1 MALSKFAIVIDR
13 DETIKTV
20 VSDYTGLLYKV
31 LIHNANTEKNSFKIF
46 IENSVTLYDKTLDSK
61 ETIELK
67 PEIFLQSETL
77 KIYSELKDL
86 NVVIEFLS
94 N

>member
-1 MALSKFAIVIDR
+1 MALTKFAVVTDN
-13 DETIKTV
+13 DTTTKTI
-20 VSDYTGLLYKV
+20 VSDYTGLLYKI
-31 LIHNANTEKNSFKIF
+31 LIHNANTEKNAFRIF
-46 IENSVTLYDKTLDSK
+46 IENSVTLYDKTLDPK

-67 PEIFLQSETL
+67 PEIILQAETL

-86 NVVIEFLS
+86 NIVIEFLT